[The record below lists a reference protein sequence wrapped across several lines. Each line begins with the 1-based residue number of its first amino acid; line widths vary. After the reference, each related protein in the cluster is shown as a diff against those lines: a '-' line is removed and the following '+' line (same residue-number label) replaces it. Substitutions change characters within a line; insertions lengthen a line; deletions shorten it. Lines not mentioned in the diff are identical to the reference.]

1 MKFCKDCKYYKIKN
15 TKVSVFDIWR
25 DVHTCTHNLS
35 GRIYKHDSYV
45 VDSKVT
51 RMYDT
56 CQHMRSTKCRKEG
69 ELFEEREDL
78 VYKVIKFFKK
88 VKS

>member
-1 MKFCKDCKYYKIKN
+1 MKFCKDCKYYKVKN
-15 TKVSVFDIWR
+15 TKVSVFDIWK

-51 RMYDT
+51 RLYHS
-56 CQHMRSTKCRKEG
+56 CQHMRSTNCG
-69 ELFEEREDL
+69 EEAKLFEP
-78 VYKVIKFFKK
+78 KVSLLKDFINFITGK
-88 VKS
+88 